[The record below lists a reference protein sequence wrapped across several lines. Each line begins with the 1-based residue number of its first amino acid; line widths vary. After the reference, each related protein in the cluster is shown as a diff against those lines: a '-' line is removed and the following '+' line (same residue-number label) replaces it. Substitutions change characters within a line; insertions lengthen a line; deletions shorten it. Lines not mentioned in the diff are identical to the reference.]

1 MERAGSPVTIE
12 HPCPVCRS
20 PDTTLFLDDD
30 NEALDASIV
39 GSSRTTITHG
49 RIRRCVKC
57 GFGFREVRSS
67 PPEMAEIYRKMD
79 VRVYESE
86 TAGRIATAARHLGI
100 VKQFAATP
108 VGRVL
113 DAGCA
118 SGYFLREA
126 RSAGWS
132 VVGVEPSETLY
143 AKAVETLGADAD
155 VRCSILEHAN
165 FPAASFDVITLWDV
179 LEHVPDPANFM
190 SLCARLLKPGG
201 SLFVNVPDLDS
212 VQARLLGKRWPL
224 LLAEHLNY
232 FNRSS
237 LRRCA
242 ELAGLQWVHF
252 GRRRVSFSLNYIL
265 FRLSQHRI
273 PGTTALRKFVGPAL
287 GRMSI
292 PIHLGETLGVWR
304 R

>member
-1 MERAGSPVTIE
+1 MERAGDPVTIE
-12 HPCPVCRS
+12 HRCPVCRS
-20 PDTTLFLDDD
+20 TDTRLFLDDD
-30 NEALDASIV
+30 TETLDASIV
-39 GSSRTTITHG
+39 GSSRTAITHG
-49 RIRRCVKC
+49 RIRRCVDC
-57 GFGFREVRSS
+57 GFGFREARSS

-86 TAGRIATAARHLGI
+86 TAGRIATAVRHLGI
-100 VKQFAATP
+100 VKRFAATS
-108 VGRVL
+108 VGTML

-126 RSAGWS
+126 RRAGWS
-132 VVGVEPSETLY
+132 VAGVEPSETLY

-155 VRCSILEHAN
+155 IRCSILEHAN

-190 SLCARLLKPGG
+190 SLCAQLLKPGG

-232 FNRSS
+232 FNRPS
-237 LRRCA
+237 LRTCGD
-242 ELAGLQWVHF
+242 LAGLQWVHF
-252 GRRRVSFSLNYIL
+252 GRRRVSFSVKYIL

-273 PGTTALRKFVGPAL
+273 PGTSVLRQFVGPVF
-287 GRMSI
+287 GGISI
-292 PIHLGETLGVWR
+292 PIHLGETVGVWR